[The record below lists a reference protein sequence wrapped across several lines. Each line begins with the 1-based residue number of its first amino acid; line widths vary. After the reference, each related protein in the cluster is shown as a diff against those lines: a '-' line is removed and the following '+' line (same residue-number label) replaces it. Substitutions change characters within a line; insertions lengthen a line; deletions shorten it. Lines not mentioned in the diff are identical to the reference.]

1 MDKRTAI
8 EIREE
13 INSFIGY
20 LATEYGLFPKVSNG
34 TLGDDYL
41 TLTVRMEQP
50 VEVDRPQ
57 TVIKRDPETGKASI
71 VTLDGV
77 RMMVPSSFLRDGAKF
92 CIDER
97 DFHRKLTIH
106 GEDYLVTGINSR
118 AKKLPVVIER
128 VSDGEEF
135 KTTVRMVLAAR
146 QMD

>member
-13 INSFIGY
+13 IDSFIGY
-20 LATEYGLFPKVSNG
+20 LATEYGLHPKISNG

-41 TLTVRMEQP
+41 TLTIKMEQP

-71 VTLDGV
+71 VTLEGV
-77 RMMVPSSFLRDGAKF
+77 PMRIPSSFLRDGAKF
-92 CIDER
+92 GIDQR

-135 KTTVRMVLAAR
+135 KTTARMVLAAR